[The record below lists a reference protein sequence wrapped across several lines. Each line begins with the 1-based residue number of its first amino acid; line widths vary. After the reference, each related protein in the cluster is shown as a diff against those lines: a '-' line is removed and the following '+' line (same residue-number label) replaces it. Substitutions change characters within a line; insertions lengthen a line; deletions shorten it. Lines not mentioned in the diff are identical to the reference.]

1 MTTFDIKNTF
11 AINEAIEKEFENIRV
26 KSQYTKLINRVKTNL
41 RNGEVKIHYIHNPY
55 LAKLFEIAGG
65 VEYDKVFEISV
76 QPIDQNITPDQQYK
90 TSALKSLWHY
100 FINGIEKGED
110 YFKTEFEATY
120 KQLYINNPERL
131 FDMLN
136 TDYTEG
142 VFGYKH
148 ANETQKTTIKEYKEN
163 YHPVFNELTIF
174 NYGFINGVC
183 DSFLNFIT
191 TKPTLQKVIK
201 QTSISVRANSDP
213 ATKKA
218 VYKNLAE
225 VWFFGFKHGNEN
237 KILNLEN
244 WETYKNEFYSFKISS
259 YEDKYTLDEKK
270 ELERL
275 KLAEIEAKDPDF
287 DILKKRYLTY
297 LNEIDDYKKPE
308 VKKVTNFEDFFKKT
322 TPKQIE
328 LLKDFSTGFNSK
340 QSAIFIDLL
349 YNDFNVLEVIP
360 GNKKGKS
367 PKDFAKLFNTETY
380 SGLNDFFDKSKAYNG
395 VKLVYKDQKQSEY
408 LQMKAQLKTIL
419 NDLDY

>member
-11 AINEAIEKEFENIRV
+11 AINEAIEKEFENIKV

-55 LAKLFEIAGG
+55 LAKLFDIAGG
-65 VEYDKVFEISV
+65 VEYDKGFEISV
-76 QPIDQNITPDQQYK
+76 QPIDKNITPDQQYK

-120 KQLYINNPERL
+120 KQLYINNPARL

-148 ANETQKTTIKEYKEN
+148 ANESKKMTIAKYKKDK
-163 YHPVFNELTIF
+163 PSVFNEFSIF
-174 NYGFINGVC
+174 CYGFINGVC

-191 TKPTLQKVIK
+191 TKPTLQKVIN

-213 ATKKA
+213 STLKA
-218 VYKNLAE
+218 VHKKLAE

-244 WETYKNEFYSFKISS
+244 WETYKNEFYSFKMRS

-270 ELERL
+270 ELQRL
-275 KLAEIEAKDPDF
+275 KLAEIEAKDTDF
-287 DILKKRYLTY
+287 DILKNRYLKY
-297 LNEIDDYKKPE
+297 LNEVDDNKKTE
-308 VKKVTNFEDFFKKT
+308 VKKVTKIDDFFINT
-322 TPKQIE
+322 SPKQIKLIKE
-328 LLKDFSTGFNSK
+328 LLSPLEGKEL
-340 QSAIFIDLL
+340 AMFISLTF
-349 YNDFNVLEVIP
+349 NDFKILNLKSNAKDGFSQKSFIEIQNKKNASVNKYLLANNKFSGHLEDLEVLK
-360 GNKKGKS
+360 N
-367 PKDFAKLFNTETY
+367 
-380 SGLNDFFDKSKAYNG
+380 
-395 VKLVYKDQKQSEY
+395 
-408 LQMKAQLKTIL
+408 QLSTIL
-419 NDLDY
+419 KDS